1 MTMLTKRLRA
11 LHDDDRGATLL
22 ELVVGMTIMV
32 IFMGMFTGAMLMM
45 SSTTNKVEAV
55 SNSATQVT
63 DSFLELDKSVRY
75 ASGIS
80 AVTPAVGS
88 NDWHV
93 EFERTI
99 SGVDTCTQLR
109 TNHTKG
115 TLEWRT
121 WSPNSTGSGYT
132 NLTAWLPLATSVT
145 NYAVGA
151 SPAPFAVPATSTNSS
166 FQQLTISVVAASGT
180 NTSAVTQNSMTFT
193 ALNSSV
199 GSSASVCQQVSVG
212 QTS

>member
-1 MTMLTKRLRA
+1 MSYLADRLRTV
-11 LHDDDRGATLL
+11 HDDDRGATLL

-32 IFMGMFTGAMLMM
+32 IFMGMFTGAILLV
-45 SSTTNKVEAV
+45 SNSTNKVEAV
-55 SNSATQVT
+55 SNSSAQLTNA
-63 DSFLELDKSVRY
+63 FLELDKSVRY

-80 AVTPAVGS
+80 TVTPAAGS

-109 TNHTKG
+109 TNHLTG
-115 TLEWRT
+115 NLEWRT
-121 WSPNSTGSGYT
+121 WSPNSTGSGYSS
-132 NLTAWLPLATSVT
+132 LTAWQPLAGNIT

-151 SPAPFAVPATSTNSS
+151 SPAPFANPSTSTNSS
-166 FQQLTISVVAASGT
+166 FQQLTISIVAGSGT
-180 NTSAVTQNSMTFT
+180 NTSGTTQNSMTFT
-193 ALNSSV
+193 ALNSSP
-199 GSSASVCQQVSVG
+199 GSGASVCQQVSVG